1 MTCNNTHPK
10 EQKFQNKFSLVE
22 LSADLKVIDT
32 KKDTGLHGIHNKF
45 LVNYGKVMPR
55 YRPVWLLG
63 GDTDISAIH
72 RPIADTDNWYF
83 QNLVFCFI
91 IKNIMYSMPY
101 LFSKTSKLRIY
112 EPKNL
117 KLQQF

>member
-72 RPIADTDNWYF
+72 RPIADTDN
-83 QNLVFCFI
+83 
-91 IKNIMYSMPY
+91 
-101 LFSKTSKLRIY
+101 
-112 EPKNL
+112 
-117 KLQQF
+117 